1 MPQNPDWKQA
11 LEAGMQFTEMRRT
24 QARRMAADLVAQGK
38 LARDQMQGAVDEI
51 LELSKR
57 RTEDLRDMVRT
68 EVQRQLGVL
77 GIATKEDLA
86 RIERKLNKV
95 SKAAAK
101 KKPASKKPAGKKVGT
116 TAKKAG

>member
-24 QARRMAADLVAQGK
+24 QARRMAADLVAQGQ

-86 RIERKLNKV
+86 RLERKLNKV
-95 SKAAAK
+95 SKAAP
-101 KKPASKKPAGKKVGT
+101 KKPAAKKPAAKRVGT